1 MLIAKFTSFC
11 NDSKNHAG
19 NDYDVDVWTM
29 RWTDVLA
36 MDVLARTFWPW
47 TFLSDKVQ
55 NRKCWPRTFWTR
67 TFRPRTFW
75 PHKGTKW
82 DVSNGQMLFQHGK
95 KLYVIFLNE
104 KDNLSRQSVDPLTH
118 KAHFKRT

>member
-36 MDVLARTFWPW
+36 MDFLARTFWPW
-47 TFLSDKVQ
+47 TFLSDK
-55 NRKCWPRTFWTR
+55 
-67 TFRPRTFW
+67 
-75 PHKGTKW
+75 GTKW
-82 DVSNGQMLFQHGK
+82 DVFATDVLDTDISA
-95 KLYVIFLNE
+95 
-104 KDNLSRQSVDPLTH
+104 KDILAR
-118 KAHFKRT
+118 